1 MWSLLIH
8 KRFSNYLD
16 LLSFLLQFCNFQGI
30 SCCASLVKFTSKY
43 FTIFDAFVNG
53 IVFFISLLDG
63 SLIFKQMLIVLSTVR
78 DAGDVAMSIL

>member
-8 KRFSNYLD
+8 KGASNYLD
-16 LLSFLLQFCNFQGI
+16 LLSFLLQFCNFQGM
-30 SCCASLVKFTSKY
+30 SCCTSLVKFTSEY
-43 FTIFDAFVNG
+43 FILFDVFVNG

-63 SLIFKQMLIVLSTVR
+63 SLIFRQMLIVLSTVR